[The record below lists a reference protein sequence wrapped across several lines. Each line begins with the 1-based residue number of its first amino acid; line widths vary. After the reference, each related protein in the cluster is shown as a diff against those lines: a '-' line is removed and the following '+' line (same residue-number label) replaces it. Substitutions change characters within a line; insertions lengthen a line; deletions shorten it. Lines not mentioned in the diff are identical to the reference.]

1 MDDLTK
7 NLAVLTT
14 QGGTPKGTPRT
25 QIEQAYDAL
34 TLMQTYMRKY
44 DDGGGTVSLDEL
56 GAARELVRQAAVHDA
71 QREVA
76 GLSAF
81 NEAIAD
87 TEARM
92 RLAYTEASK
101 ARRGEH
107 AIGVRYRRTQR
118 HLAVAQ
124 VVIVGL
130 VAFCAIVPLYSTG
143 VPS

>member
-7 NLAVLTT
+7 NFAVRTT

-34 TLMQTYMRKY
+34 TSMQTYMRKY

-56 GAARELVRQAAVHDA
+56 GAARELVRRAAVHDA

-76 GLSAF
+76 GLSAYHA
-81 NEAIAD
+81 EIEE

-92 RLAYTEASK
+92 RLAFIEADK
-101 ARRGEH
+101 ARRD
-107 AIGVRYRRTQR
+107 AFATDVKYQR
-118 HLAVAQ
+118 SLG
-124 VVIVGL
+124 VIVALSAALVGLPL
-130 VAFCAIVPLYSTG
+130 VAAIWFIAGGAP
-143 VPS
+143 